1 MSLKIW
7 THASLLKVIVVLVF
21 VIDGQKC
28 FYIDVPVYGPEQSPE
43 RCWDVVYQF
52 HVILSLLSVS
62 YYLTGMLLYLH
73 LYCQSVQ
80 HLHFGLTLSRARL
93 VQHIHLHLIICR
105 THIQIMLMRIFKTLL
120 FFPHFGVKLLFHI
133 GTDFL

>member
-1 MSLKIW
+1 ML
-7 THASLLKVIVVLVF
+7 LCLKVIVVLVF
-21 VIDGQKC
+21 VIDGQKLLLYRC
-28 FYIDVPVYGPEQSPE
+28 PGLRTGTVPRKMLGLSYIN
-43 RCWDVVYQF
+43 F